1 MQLNFS
7 CKEDSKDWKKVIE
20 RYAYSSTSI
29 LLDIVMG
36 FDVDLGFY
44 DPNNTTKE
52 GFNGTEA
59 MDDMYERL
67 KQST

>member
-1 MQLNFS
+1 
-7 CKEDSKDWKKVIE
+7 
-20 RYAYSSTSI
+20 
-29 LLDIVMG
+29 MG